1 LKGLTLVFK
10 EISIFSQRSVPSFRS
25 PADLRDAVGQE
36 TKRLYLFPADSFKG
50 YPQGA
55 TQLNHSAP
63 FLYLKN

>member
-36 TKRLYLFPADSFKG
+36 TKRLYLFPADASKEVSRK
-50 YPQGA
+50 A